1 MKKLVISLF
10 MIFGMISYS
19 QQNYTSSEHMVITP
33 TFDQESHIEE
43 CYFTVKDSIVEQTN
57 KTGDIILHTYRI
69 GIPEKEG
76 EIETTLKILKYSN
89 NSFDIELNEY
99 YTDTKKTSRVLYYI
113 DDSTLS
119 N

>member
-1 MKKLVISLF
+1 MPLF
-10 MIFGMISYS
+10 MIFGMISYA

-33 TFDQESHIEE
+33 RFEQESHIED
-43 CYFTVKDSIVEQTN
+43 CYFTVNDSLVIQTD
-57 KTGDIILHTYRI
+57 KTGDDILHTYRI

-76 EIETTLKILKYSN
+76 AKETTLSILKYSN

-99 YTDTKKTSRVLYYI
+99 DFETKETSRVLYYI
-113 DDSTLS
+113 DDPTIS